1 MSVLEVSGLSK
12 SFRSYRREWHRI
24 AGWFGLK
31 LAPAKEVHVLR
42 ELSFSIER
50 GSAVAIVGEN
60 GAGKSTLLKIITGT
74 LQQTSGSIHVDGRV
88 AAILELGMG
97 FNGDLTGRENVINT
111 ASMMGINGAE
121 IEALMHDIEA
131 FAGIGSYFDQ
141 PMRTYSSGMQMRVAF
156 AVATARRP
164 EILIVDEALSVG
176 DAYFQHKS
184 FSRIRDFQR
193 EGTTLLLV
201 SHDRASVV
209 TLCDRVLLLSE
220 GRILMDGHPQDVMD
234 LYNAL
239 IARKEGYEVKQVALP
254 GGRTQTTSGTGEAS
268 IASVELLNADGNVVD
283 TVSVGEHLT
292 LHIRADV
299 HQDLP
304 EMVVGY
310 MIKDRL
316 GQPIFGTNTY
326 HLERILAPRR
336 GEQISYS
343 FHFPANLG
351 IGNYSLAVS
360 LHKGDEH
367 VAGNYEWRDLAYV
380 FTVVNPAHS
389 PFIGTTWLPPT
400 LEVSRAG

>member
-1 MSVLEVSGLSK
+1 VSALSIEGLSK
-12 SFRSYRREWHRI
+12 SFRSYRHEWQRI
-24 AGWFGLK
+24 AGWFGLAM
-31 LAPAKEVHVLR
+31 APAKEVHVLR
-42 ELSFSIER
+42 NLSFSIER
-50 GSAVAIVGEN
+50 GSAVGIVGEN

-74 LQQTSGSIHVDGRV
+74 LQPSAGSLRVNGRV

-97 FNGDLTGRENVINT
+97 FNGDLTGRENVVNT
-111 ASMMGINGAE
+111 AGMMGIGRDEIDGLMPE
-121 IEALMHDIEA
+121 IEG
-131 FAGIGSYFDQ
+131 FAGIGTYFNQ

-156 AVATARRP
+156 AVATAQRP

-201 SHDRASVV
+201 SHDRASIVS
-209 TLCDRVLLLSE
+209 LCDRVLLLSE
-220 GRILMDGHPQDVMD
+220 GRVLMDGHPQDVMD

-239 IARKEGYEVKQVALP
+239 IARKEGYAVQQVALP

-268 IASVELLNADGNVVD
+268 IASVDLLNAAGKPLEAVA
-283 TVSVGEHLT
+283 VGEKLHLRIAA
-292 LHIRADV
+292 HI

-326 HLERILAPRR
+326 HLQRILAPKR
-336 GEQISYS
+336 GEHLVYS
-343 FHFPANLG
+343 FGFPANLG
-351 IGNYSLAVS
+351 IGSYSIAVS
-360 LHKGDEH
+360 LHRGDEH
-367 VAGNYEWRDLAYV
+367 VAGNYEWRDLACV

-389 PFIGTTWLPPT
+389 PFIGTNWLPPS
-400 LEVSRAG
+400 LEVSRGQ

>member
-121 IEALMHDIEA
+121 TEALMPDIEA

-316 GQPIFGTNTY
+316 GQPIFCTNTY

-351 IGNYSLAVS
+351 IGNYSLAIS

>member
-1 MSVLEVSGLSK
+1 MSVLRVEGLSK
-12 SFRSYRREWHRI
+12 SFRSYRHEWHRI
-24 AGWFGLK
+24 AGWFGLNI
-31 LAPAKEVHVLR
+31 APAKEVHVLR
-42 ELSFSIER
+42 GLDFSVER
-50 GSAVAIVGEN
+50 GSAVGIVGEN

-74 LQQTSGSIHVDGRV
+74 LQPTAGSVHIDGRV

-97 FNGDLTGRENVINT
+97 FNGDLTGRENVVNT
-111 ASMMGINGAE
+111 ASMMGIGSDE
-121 IEALMHDIEA
+121 ISALMPGIEE
-131 FAGIGSYFDQ
+131 FAGINAYFEQ

-184 FSRIRDFQR
+184 FSRIREFQKQ
-193 EGTTLLLV
+193 GTTLLLV
-201 SHDRASVV
+201 SHDRASIVS
-209 TLCDRVLLLSE
+209 LCDRVLLLSD
-220 GRILMDGHPQDVMD
+220 GKVLMDGHPQDVMD

-239 IARKEGYEVKQVALP
+239 IARKEGYEVKQVVLP

-268 IASVELLNADGNVVD
+268 IAAVELLNAAGERIE
-283 TVSVGEHLT
+283 TVSVGEPVT
-292 LHIRADV
+292 LRVMADI

-310 MIKDRL
+310 MIRDRL
-316 GQPIFGTNTY
+316 GQPIFGTNTF
-326 HLERILAPRR
+326 HLQRILAPHK
-336 GEQISYS
+336 GERIQYS
-343 FHFPANLG
+343 FSFPANLG
-351 IGNYSLAVS
+351 IGNYSLAIS

-389 PFIGTTWLPPT
+389 PFVGTAWLPPE

>member
-1 MSVLEVSGLSK
+1 MSVLQVEGLSK
-12 SFRSYRREWHRI
+12 SFRTFKHEWQRI
-24 AGWFGLK
+24 AGWFGVTV
-31 LAPAKEVHVLR
+31 APAKEVHVLR
-42 ELSFSIER
+42 NLSFSIER
-50 GSAVAIVGEN
+50 GSAVGIVGEN

-74 LQQTSGSIHVDGRV
+74 LQPSAGRLEINGRI

-97 FNGDLTGRENVINT
+97 FNGDLTGRENAVNT
-111 ASMMGINGAE
+111 ASMMGISGE
-121 IEALMHDIEA
+121 DIETLMPEIVA
-131 FAGIGSYFDQ
+131 FADIGLYFDQ

-193 EGTTLLLV
+193 DGTTLLLV
-201 SHDRASVV
+201 SHDRASIV

-239 IARKEGYEVKQVALP
+239 IARKEGYKVKQVALA

-268 IASVELLNADGNVVD
+268 IAAVELLNAAGAVID
-283 TVSVGEHLT
+283 TVSVGEPVRLR
-292 LHIRADV
+292 IRAQI

-316 GQPIFGTNTY
+316 GQPIFGTNTF
-326 HLERILAPRR
+326 HLQRILAPSR
-336 GEQISYS
+336 GEHIEYVFS
-343 FHFPANLG
+343 FPANLG
-351 IGNYSLAVS
+351 IGSYSLAVS

-380 FTVVNPAHS
+380 FTVINPDHS

>member
-1 MSVLEVSGLSK
+1 MSVLQVAGLSK
-12 SFRSYRREWHRI
+12 SFASYKREWHRVARWI
-24 AGWFGLK
+24 GLK
-31 LAPAKEVHVLR
+31 FAPEKEVHVLKD
-42 ELSFSIER
+42 LNFAIER
-50 GSAVAIVGEN
+50 GSAVGIVGEN

-74 LQQTSGSIHVDGRV
+74 LQPSAGSIHIEGRV

-97 FNGDLTGRENVINT
+97 FNGDLSGRENVVNT
-111 ASMMGINGAE
+111 ASMMGIAGE
-121 IEALMHDIEA
+121 TIQALMPELEA
-131 FAGIGSYFDQ
+131 FADIGAYFDL

-156 AVATARRP
+156 AVATAQRP

-184 FSRIRDFQR
+184 FSRIREFQAA
-193 EGTTLLLV
+193 GTTLLLV
-201 SHDRASVV
+201 SHDRASIV
-209 TLCDRVLLLSE
+209 TLCDRVLLLSD
-220 GRILMDGHPQDVMD
+220 GKVLMDGHPQDVMD

-239 IARKEGYEVKQVALP
+239 IARREGYDVKQVKLS
-254 GGRTQTTSGTGEAS
+254 GGRVQTTSGTGEAS
-268 IASVELLNADGNVVD
+268 IASVELLDD
-283 TVSVGEHLT
+283 TGALVETVAVGQGLT
-292 LHIRADV
+292 LRIVAAI

-326 HLERILAPRR
+326 HLERILAPHDRETIEYR
-336 GEQISYS
+336 FS
-343 FHFPANLG
+343 FAMNLG
-351 IGNYSLAVS
+351 IGNYSIAVS

-389 PFIGTTWLPPT
+389 PFIGTAWIPPT
-400 LEVSRAG
+400 LEVRRAG